1 MDPFTILVTNLN
13 SLGFFGFLLPFIF
26 TFVVVYGLLMKA
38 KFFED
43 QKVIGVLS
51 LVVGFFV
58 VGYGGP
64 AIANFFVNLFG
75 LAAIILAGIL
85 VIILFISMTGGDI
98 SKVASG
104 KAVAA
109 AVAGIGIIVFFV
121 AAGALG
127 ITVSDSVIGI
137 IFVIVVLGIAM
148 LFVTGHS

>member
-51 LVVGFFV
+51 LVIGFFV

-85 VIILFISMTGGDI
+85 VIVLFIAMTGGDI

>member
-51 LVVGFFV
+51 LVIGFFV

-85 VIILFISMTGGDI
+85 VIVLFISMTGGDI